1 MEHVPVL
8 LKEAIDL
15 LDVKK
20 DGTYVDLTLGRGGH
34 SSAILSR
41 LDKGRLFAFDVDP
54 SAIYESRPRL
64 ESVGGNFEIIEANFA
79 KFASE
84 LLKRGVTSV
93 DGILADLGVSSPD
106 FDDEKRGFSYS
117 KDGPLDMRM
126 DPSLPVSAR
135 DVVNRYDER
144 RLSDIIYRY
153 GEDPDARRIARA
165 IVAAR
170 EEKEIATTLELAEI
184 IKEAKSPKERAK
196 KGHPAKQAFQ
206 AIRIEVNHE
215 LDVLEAMLGE
225 IPGMLAPKGRAVVIT
240 FHSLE
245 DRLVKRAFRSLTRP
259 ERGNRNDPSSLNSK
273 TEEPEFIDLTP
284 HPLVAGEEERKEN
297 RRSLSSKLRAIE
309 RKGD

>member
-1 MEHVPVL
+1 MSEYHVPVML
-8 LKEAIDL
+8 QESVSMLVTDP
-15 LDVKK
+15 
-20 DGTYVDLTLGRGGH
+20 DGVYVDATFGGGGH
-34 SSAILSR
+34 SRGILSM
-41 LDKGRLFAFDVDP
+41 LSEKGRLIAFDTDEDARANLP
-54 SAIYESRPRL
+54 EDNRITLIHNNFRFIHNFLLSEGYS
-64 ESVGGNFEIIEANFA
+64 GGVN
-79 KFASE
+79 
-84 LLKRGVTSV
+84 
-93 DGILADLGVSSPD
+93 GILADLGVSSPD

-215 LDVLEAMLGE
+215 LDALEAMLGE

-284 HPLVAGEEERKEN
+284 HPIVAGEEERKEN